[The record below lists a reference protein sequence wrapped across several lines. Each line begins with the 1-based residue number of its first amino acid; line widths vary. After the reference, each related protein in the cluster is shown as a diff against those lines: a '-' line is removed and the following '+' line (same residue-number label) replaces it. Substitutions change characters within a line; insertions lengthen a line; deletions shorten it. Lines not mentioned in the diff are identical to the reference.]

1 MKVRNIMFFGFA
13 AAILM
18 GTANAAG
25 TFQIASKAYVDSR
38 VSSASSAASEVADA
52 VGDMDDLGDTEN
64 SNITSGTD
72 NLVDAVNDLD
82 AALNTKQN
90 VSDSSVTNAGNH
102 LTAGNGVGANLEA
115 LDTALV
121 TAEGA
126 ISTLNEQING
136 DPEDSTDNGL
146 AGDIEDLQDAIGTL
160 PANSNIADLLDGKV
174 DKADAA
180 TTIRGVSSASD
191 DKWATEL
198 AVATIVDGLTGGGG
212 TVSQQIADALGSD
225 FTGQDA
231 YADVTAA
238 LADKQDKSDS
248 NVTTAGTYI
257 QTGTGVAANLGRLD
271 TALGTVAGTVG
282 DSNSGLVK
290 DVADLQDVI
299 GDSTD
304 GLAKDVADLKD
315 TVGDST
321 DGLVADVEALQT
333 LTNVLASYTTCV
345 TNNANESGHCALT
358 ADENGMSWTFVTDPW
373 IEGEESAGG
382 EG

>member
-1 MKVRNIMFFGFA
+1 MKVKNIMFFGFA

-25 TFQIASKAYVDSR
+25 TFQIASKAYVDR
-38 VSSASSAASEVADA
+38 EIGTVTTAASEVADT
-52 VGDMDDLGDTEN
+52 VGDMDDLNDENTNFGNNTDTVVEA
-64 SNITSGTD
+64 
-72 NLVDAVNDLD
+72 LNDLD
-82 AALNTKQN
+82 TALNAKQDR
-90 VSDSSVTNAGNH
+90 SDSTTGSATYNH
-102 LTAGNGVGANLEA
+102 IASSSYAVGSNLVA
-115 LDTALV
+115 LDTALG
-121 TAEGA
+121 TAESA

-174 DKADAA
+174 NVSDAA
-180 TTIRGVSSASD
+180 TSIRTVAGGASD
-191 DKWATEL
+191 DKWATEK
-198 AVATIVDGLTGGGG
+198 AVATVVEGLTGGGG
-212 TVSQQIADALGSD
+212 TVGQQIADALGSD

-231 YADVTAA
+231 YTDVTAA
-238 LADKQDKSDS
+238 LADKQDKADS
-248 NVTTAGTYI
+248 TVAAK
-257 QTGTGVAANLGRLD
+257 QTGSYAHITANNAVGTNLAALDDAVAALEN
-271 TALGTVAGTVG
+271 TVG
-282 DSNSGLVK
+282 DANSGLAQ
-290 DVADLQDVI
+290 DVAALQ
-299 GDSTD
+299 
-304 GLAKDVADLKD
+304 D

-333 LTNVLASYTTCV
+333 LTNILASYTTCV

-373 IEGEESAGG
+373 IDEEPAGG